1 MILAY
6 ISPGINDEQYCDM
19 QVSRLCTADF
29 SIINYRKE
37 GKMLFTTNP
46 KDRVIERMMT
56 CVPNFRPRGHGMYIS
71 RESPNTAD
79 RYKDSECSDRL
90 HSAVTLMMRE
100 MRNVAFSERLNNY
113 ITETE
118 DLMGFRNN
126 NHRTVFK
133 EMAAKLVSDNA
144 LLAAVYLLT
153 SDRKLWGDA
162 EGCILKNEIC
172 FDDMRCGKYSCGAY
186 VLLCAAKDL
195 YLGTQYVNISDLA
208 DSSLVPTEI
217 FALACNAMTIRRF
230 GITVLETGRYD
241 DDITSRTE
249 EQFDDNTGGI

>member
-1 MILAY
+1 
-6 ISPGINDEQYCDM
+6 
-19 QVSRLCTADF
+19 
-29 SIINYRKE
+29 
-37 GKMLFTTNP
+37 MLFTTNP
-46 KDRVIERMMT
+46 KDRAFERMMKGI
-56 CVPNFRPRGHGMYIS
+56 PNFPPRGHGMYIS
-71 RESPNTAD
+71 RDSPRRLACDKNSKQTERIREMMTLTMRGIQNAVFAD
-79 RYKDSECSDRL
+79 RFKK
-90 HSAVTLMMRE
+90 
-100 MRNVAFSERLNNY
+100 Y

-118 DLMGFRNN
+118 ELMDFRNE
-126 NHRTVFK
+126 NHKMIFK
-133 EMAAKLVSDNA
+133 ETAAKLVSDNA

-153 SDRKLWGDA
+153 ADRKLWWDA
-162 EGCILKNEIC
+162 EGCIRKNEIC

-217 FALACNAMTIRRF
+217 FALVCNAMTIRRF
-230 GITVLETGRYD
+230 GIAVLETGRCD